1 MQADVAGEL
10 LSVVETASEVFR
22 TLSDAEAS
30 QKNSPTSWSKKEILG
45 HLLDSAVNNHHRF
58 VRAQQ
63 VEELI
68 FPAYDQPHW
77 VSSQG
82 YQERAWLELV
92 DLWRHYNRHLA
103 HVINLIPAETLSVV
117 CVIGSND
124 PVTLSYLVEDYLVHM
139 KQHLDELGAS

>member
-10 LSVVETASEVFR
+10 LSVVETALEVFR
-22 TLSDAEAS
+22 TLNDAEAS
-30 QKNSPTSWSKKEILG
+30 QQNTPTIWSKNDIHG
-45 HLLDSAVNNHHRF
+45 HRLDSAVNNHHRF